1 MLNSYLRKR
10 PRSQHWQLRMMVPAA
25 ARPVIG
31 KREFTKSL
39 GVTDR
44 RRAEETALPVLM
56 AWKSRVEAAL
66 SSSDRGT
73 KAQGCLV
80 RPTETEL
87 EEAALVVGYE
97 RASERVGQLIKVK
110 AQLGDAH
117 YRALRSEFERRH
129 ADSIRLLKGEDYTY
143 WRGHAVRQ
151 VHKRGWDL
159 LEGSPEFAEF
169 VQQLA
174 RAGTDTFARA
184 VAIIDD
190 TEHAFMPSVPVQA
203 ALKRKNERAR
213 EGERIAELY
222 DSYQAQRLAEGRK
235 RPDTL
240 RQDRKPIDEFA
251 SFVGVDR
258 SLRSIQPSDVRE
270 WRNLQTSL
278 PITYGKRNE
287 FKGMPVRQI
296 AAVAKERGM
305 QTLDLV
311 TVNRKLSAVSALF
324 AWAKREGYVEDNPVN
339 GLFYQVDKQKNA
351 RPPFTVEQLN
361 IILRSPLFTGFLR
374 DGKEFKKGNVQT
386 RDWRFW
392 LPLVCLFTGARLGE
406 IAQLRLEDIR
416 QEGDVH
422 YIEIKN
428 EPAKGQATKSGKNR
442 IAPLH
447 STLIAM
453 GFIDHVRCQRERA
466 AKDGDHR
473 LFPELQK
480 NERDQSG
487 KASRF
492 WRVYLERIGLKE
504 AGDGFGSHSFR
515 HGLADQLRL
524 AGYFDQDIAVVLG
537 HSQKT
542 VTSGYG
548 KLRQGT
554 IGRIAEIIEAV
565 RFEGVD
571 FTHLYKQNL

>member
-1 MLNSYLRKR
+1 MLDSYLHKR
-10 PRSQHWQLRMMVPAA
+10 PQSQHWQLRMMVPVA

-31 KREFTKSL
+31 RREFTKSL
-39 GVTDR
+39 GVPER
-44 RRAEETALPVLM
+44 KQAEELALPTLM

-66 SSSDRGT
+66 LSK
-73 KAQGCLV
+73 KADKACLIPI
-80 RPTETEL
+80 RPTEVEL
-87 EEAALVVGYE
+87 EEAALVVGFE
-97 RASERVGQLIKVK
+97 RASERVDQLIKLK
-110 AQLGDAH
+110 ARLGEAS
-117 YRALRSEFERRH
+117 YQALRAEFERRH
-129 ADSIRLLKGEDYTY
+129 IDSVRRLKGEDYTY

-151 VHKRGWDL
+151 IQKRGWDL
-159 LEGSPEFAEF
+159 PHGSPQFDEF
-169 VQQLA
+169 VHQLA

-184 VAIIDD
+184 VAVIDD
-190 TEHAFMPSVPVQA
+190 DEHTFVPSAPVQA
-203 ALKRKNERAR
+203 AMKRKDQRAR
-213 EGERIAELY
+213 DGERIAQLY
-222 DSYQAQRLAEGRK
+222 DIYEAHRLGEGRK
-235 RPDTL
+235 RADTL
-240 RQDRKPIDEFA
+240 RQDRKLVDEFA

-287 FKGMPVRQI
+287 FKGMPLRQI
-296 AAVAKERGM
+296 AAIAKERGM
-305 QTLDLV
+305 KTLDLV
-311 TVNRKLSAVSALF
+311 TVNKKLSAVSALF
-324 AWAKREGYVEDNPVN
+324 SWAKREGYVEENPVT

-374 DGKEFKKGNVQT
+374 DGKEFKKGNVYT

-406 IAQLRLEDIR
+406 IAQLRLEDVR

-422 YIEIKN
+422 FIEIKN
-428 EPAKGQATKSGKNR
+428 EPTKGQATKSGKNR

-447 STLIAM
+447 STLIAI
-453 GFIDHVRCQRERA
+453 GFIDHVHTQRKRA
-466 AKDGDHR
+466 TKDGDHR
-473 LFPELQK
+473 LFPELQT
-480 NERDQSG
+480 NERDQNG

-504 AGDGFGSHSFR
+504 AGDGFGAHSFR

-554 IGRIAEIIEAV
+554 IGRIAEMIEAV

-571 FTHLYKQNL
+571 FTNLYKLP

>member
-10 PRSQHWQLRMMVPAA
+10 PHSQHWQLRMMVPVA

-31 KREFTKSL
+31 RREFTKSL
-39 GVTDR
+39 GVPDR
-44 RRAEETALPVLM
+44 RQAEALALPTLM

-66 SSSDRGT
+66 LSK
-73 KAQGCLV
+73 KAEKASLIAI
-80 RPTETEL
+80 RPTEVEL

-97 RASERVGQLIKVK
+97 RASERVDQLIKVK
-110 AQLGDAH
+110 ARLGIAS
-117 YRALRSEFERRH
+117 YQALRSEFERRH
-129 ADSIRLLKGEDYTY
+129 IDSVRRLKGEDYTY

-151 VHKRGWDL
+151 IQKRGWDL
-159 LEGSPEFAEF
+159 PHGSPQFDEF
-169 VQQLA
+169 VHQLA

-184 VAIIDD
+184 VAVIDD
-190 TEHAFMPSVPVQA
+190 DEHTFVPSAPVQA
-203 ALKRKNERAR
+203 AMKRKDQRAR
-213 EGERIAELY
+213 DGERIAELY
-222 DSYQAQRLAEGRK
+222 NVYRDQRLAEGKK
-235 RPDTL
+235 RADTL
-240 RQDRKPIDEFA
+240 RQDRKPVDEFA

-287 FKGMPVRQI
+287 FKGMPLRQI
-296 AAVAKERGM
+296 AAIAKERGM
-305 QTLDLV
+305 KTLDLV
-311 TVNRKLSAVSALF
+311 TVNKKLSAVSALF
-324 AWAKREGYVEDNPVN
+324 SWAKREGYVEENPVT

-361 IILRSPLFTGFLR
+361 TILRSPLFTGFLR
-374 DGKEFKKGNVQT
+374 DGKEFKTGNVHT

-392 LPLVCLFTGARLGE
+392 LPLICLFTGARLGE
-406 IAQLRLEDIR
+406 IAQLRLEDVR

-422 YIEIKN
+422 FIEIKN
-428 EPAKGQATKSGKNR
+428 EPTKGQATKSGKDR

-447 STLIAM
+447 STLIAI
-453 GFIDHVRCQRERA
+453 GFIDHVRSQRERA

-504 AGDGFGSHSFR
+504 AGDGFGAHSFR

-554 IGRIAEIIEAV
+554 IGRIAEIIADV

-571 FTHLYKQNL
+571 FTHLYNVS

>member
-1 MLNSYLRKR
+1 MLNNYLCKR
-10 PRSQHWQLRMMVPAA
+10 PQSQYWQLRMMIPAA
-25 ARPVIG
+25 ARPIIG

-39 GVTDR
+39 GVTEKA
-44 RRAEETALPVLM
+44 RAETLALPTLM

-66 SSSDRGT
+66 LSK
-73 KAQGCLV
+73 KAEKASLIPI
-80 RPTETEL
+80 RPTEVEL

-97 RASERVGQLIKVK
+97 RASERVDQLIKVK
-110 AQLGDAH
+110 ARLGEAS
-117 YRALRSEFERRH
+117 YQALRAEFERRH
-129 ADSIRLLKGEDYTY
+129 IDSVRRLKGEDYTY

-151 VHKRGWDL
+151 IQKRGWDL
-159 LEGSPEFAEF
+159 PHGSPQFDEF
-169 VQQLA
+169 VHQLA

-184 VAIIDD
+184 VAVIDD
-190 TEHAFMPSVPVQA
+190 DEHTFVPSAPVQA
-203 ALKRKNERAR
+203 AMKRKDQRAR
-213 EGERIAELY
+213 DGERIAELY
-222 DSYQAQRLAEGRK
+222 NVYRDQRLAEGKK
-235 RPDTL
+235 RADTL
-240 RQDRKPIDEFA
+240 RQDRKPVDEFA

-287 FKGMPVRQI
+287 FKGMPLRQI

-305 QTLDLV
+305 KTLDLV
-311 TVNRKLSAVSALF
+311 TVNKKLSAVSALF
-324 AWAKREGYVEDNPVN
+324 SWAKREGYVEDNPVT

-386 RDWRFW
+386 RDWRCW

-406 IAQLRLEDIR
+406 IAQLRINDVR
-416 QEGDVH
+416 QDGDVH
-422 YIEIKN
+422 YIEIKH
-428 EPAKGQATKSGKNR
+428 EEKTGQTTKNGKSR

-447 STLIAM
+447 STVVAI
-453 GFIDHVRCQRERA
+453 GFIEYVRSQRERA
-466 AKDGDHR
+466 EQDGDHR

-480 NERDQSG
+480 NDRDQSG

-515 HGLADQLRL
+515 HGLTDQLRL

-554 IGRIAEIIEAV
+554 IGRLSEIIEEA

-571 FTHLYKQNL
+571 FTHLYI